1 MSTASNL
8 AVLETLRE
16 ARPELIDS
24 ALDVLGKPQRT
35 LRHQALARSFVD
47 AYLDAVADQHP
58 AQLAVWVEAK
68 AAATPCDGTATAFL
82 SDASRALAEFVEAKR
97 YGDFAAAPLRAL
109 RPMRAHAAA
118 PGPQR
123 EIVADVDG
131 ALNEIVARLSQDE
144 CAGDH
149 ARDVSAWAKRIARQL
164 GLSAEDV
171 AFAGRCGLIHDVGE
185 LQLPTGIVSAARPL
199 HEGEI
204 GLVRTHVLAG
214 EAIALEHPL
223 LAPFAPAIRSHH
235 ERFDGGG
242 YPDRLRGDAIP
253 LAARII
259 AVADAFNA
267 MVGRRPHRTPITPP
281 EARDRL
287 RLGAGTQFDPRVV
300 SALEAVLG
308 IR

>member
-1 MSTASNL
+1 M
-8 AVLETLRE
+8 ETLRE

-24 ALDVLGKPQRT
+24 ALEVLDGQQRT
-35 LRHQALARSFVD
+35 LRNQALARSFVD
-47 AYLDAVADQHP
+47 AYLDAVAGDHP

-68 AAATPCDGTATAFL
+68 AAAILRYGPATSFFNEAT
-82 SDASRALAEFVEAKR
+82 RALVEFVEEKQ

-109 RPMRAHAAA
+109 RPSGPHSNGAFA
-118 PGPQR
+118 PR
-123 EIVADVDG
+123 EVVADVDG
-131 ALNEIVARLSQDE
+131 AINELVSRISGDE
-144 CAGDH
+144 YAGDH
-149 ARDVSAWAKRIARQL
+149 ARNVSDWAKRIARQL

-171 AFAGRCGLIHDVGE
+171 AFVGRAGLVHDIGE
-185 LQLPTGIVSAARPL
+185 LQLPAGIVSASRPL

-214 EAIALEHPL
+214 EALALEDPL

-253 LAARII
+253 LAARIV

-267 MVGRRPHRTPITPP
+267 MVGRRPHRAPITAPD
-281 EARDRL
+281 ALDRL
-287 RLGAGTQFDPRVV
+287 RLGARTQFDPRVV
-300 SALEAVLG
+300 GALEAIL
-308 IR
+308 ISR